1 MDGFDASLGS
11 FQVLLQVF
19 AASIQQLEHP
29 GSWNSRRPCLEAVL
43 GGVQEEIEP
52 AEWDEKRPSCARD
65 SGWIPSGRECPWR
78 FNAVMLFT
86 TSVEELQ
93 SESGLSFRLRVQN
106 DISLGIVKVQLP
118 TDIVG
123 EATADLLRHVL
134 PVCSPVQVQ
143 DWFRWAS
150 AVQMVSLKGSD
161 GTEVGQVAVSFAV
174 DADPRELMS
183 SASSDAR
190 PRAQR
195 KSIAPRSWWLDW
207 HCCTSASG
215 RRICSEEC
223 DEEHKDRKDAS
234 MSLPATLIQRLDPP
248 SLPPPEQAPEGWISR
263 RGPGGRV
270 FWHHK
275 ALGPAPWEQ
284 QVPSSLTRNRAFF
297 RSIMGKVADLSDENP
312 LSSEIF

>member
-1 MDGFDASLGS
+1 M
-11 FQVLLQVF
+11 
-19 AASIQQLEHP
+19 
-29 GSWNSRRPCLEAVL
+29 
-43 GGVQEEIEP
+43 
-52 AEWDEKRPSCARD
+52 
-65 SGWIPSGRECPWR
+65 
-78 FNAVMLFT
+78 
-86 TSVEELQ
+86 
-93 SESGLSFRLRVQN
+93 
-106 DISLGIVKVQLP
+106 QLP

-183 SASSDAR
+183 SASSGAR

-195 KSIAPRSWWLDW
+195 KSSTAPRSWWLDW

-223 DEEHKDRKDAS
+223 DEEHRDRKDRLSVAFS
-234 MSLPATLIQRLDPP
+234 QILSLNPAGHVRQYVPMARP
-248 SLPPPEQAPEGWISR
+248 S
-263 RGPGGRV
+263 
-270 FWHHK
+270 F
-275 ALGPAPWEQ
+275 
-284 QVPSSLTRNRAFF
+284 NMF
-297 RSIMGKVADLSDENP
+297 
-312 LSSEIF
+312 